1 MIRIDRQ
8 EENKMIGVNLYKP
21 DEIRDESFKYAAI
34 RSAIPGKFPEGTGSR
49 EKK

>member
-21 DEIRDESFKYAAI
+21 DEIRDESFKYGATLIAV
-34 RSAIPGKFPEGTGSR
+34 
-49 EKK
+49 